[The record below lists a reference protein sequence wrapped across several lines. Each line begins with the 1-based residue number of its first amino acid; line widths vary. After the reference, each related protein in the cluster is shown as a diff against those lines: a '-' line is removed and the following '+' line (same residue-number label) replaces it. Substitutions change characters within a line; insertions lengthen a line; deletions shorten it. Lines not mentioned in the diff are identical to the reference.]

1 MEQLLQVGVISST
14 HGIRGEV
21 KVFPTT
27 DDVKRY
33 KKTDEV
39 VLITKSGN
47 LLLHIERARFFK
59 NLVIV
64 KFKEFNNINE
74 VEGFRKCDLMVTREN
89 ALPLEE
95 GQYYLCDVIGAT
107 VYNEEDDSVIGEV
120 KDVIETGAN
129 NVFAIGLPD
138 GREVLFPVI
147 DDCIK
152 EVNTEEGRVVAHVMK
167 GLMDE

>member
-1 MEQLLQVGVISST
+1 MEKKDDLLRIG
-14 HGIRGEV
+14 
-21 KVFPTT
+21 
-27 DDVKRY
+27 VKRY

-39 VLITKSGN
+39 VLVTKNGN

-152 EVNTEEGRVVAHVMK
+152 EVNTEEGRVVARIMK

>member
-1 MEQLLQVGVISST
+1 MLAHGVVTTT
-14 HGIRGEV
+14 HGIAGEV

-39 VLITKSGN
+39 VLVTKNGN

-129 NVFAIGLPD
+129 NVFAINLPD